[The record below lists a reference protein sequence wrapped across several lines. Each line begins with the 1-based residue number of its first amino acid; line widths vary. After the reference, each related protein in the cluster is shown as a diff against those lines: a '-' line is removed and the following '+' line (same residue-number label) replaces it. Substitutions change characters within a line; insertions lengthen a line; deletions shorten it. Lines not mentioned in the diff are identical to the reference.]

1 MDAAVVMVVDSRYTF
16 SLLSTASAETVT
28 VVPPVAGRVRC
39 ASTED
44 LSPADLCPIAP
55 EHHEDASCELMA
67 SLTASVPASVLR
79 MKPMNVL
86 DPVRVTVTCVPG
98 DGDAP
103 PSCVSVYP
111 PTPVL
116 TTCGPDTEQLPGRV
130 L

>member
-1 MDAAVVMVVDSRYTF
+1 
-16 SLLSTASAETVT
+16 LLVRACAETVT
-28 VVPPVAGRVRC
+28 VVPPVAGRVRY

-44 LSPADLCPIAP
+44 LPAADLCPIAP
-55 EHHEDASCELMA
+55 EHADTVFEFVP

-79 MKPMNVL
+79 MNPMNVL